1 MAEQKAGRKEGH
13 LGRALAS
20 IDAQAPSLKYLGLS
34 FWIAWNTIAFSGSFW
49 LRDTENSLRSENL
62 IFVHL
67 VACVITLALFAVTS
81 NRSAR
86 LVANGRFVL
95 AGGLIAAV
103 GTVFIVVAREDLL
116 RSMALFNL
124 GSVLSGTGTTV
135 LFLRAAP
142 MFGALPPRRALSM
155 LACCML
161 LSIAVY
167 FALNCCAADVAC
179 AGFAALPLLSVLFY
193 ALHRKETRLEQT
205 VARTGTRFSR
215 KLAVFFGSIG
225 LCSFAFELAKAFILA
240 ALPPAYS
247 SASML
252 IAQFVVGSVMLAIIV
267 ATLLMQDRYNYGKYY
282 STAVFALAVLLIAI
296 AALALRTTTTAA
308 LASAVCNCF
317 NLVVWSMFAYLA
329 FQAEAGA
336 LQVFG
341 FGNAALSAGTALASL
356 AVGIVRAEQGL
367 YDDAMRAALVVL
379 GVVVLVDLVF
389 VFSERQISELLVPL
403 DQQRRSQDTLGAPA
417 RQPKQWVLT
426 CEAIAEAQGL
436 SERER
441 EVFVALARGKTAQEI
456 AERDVLS
463 VYTVRAHIRS
473 IYAKLDVHSKKEL
486 VRFIEDRLGE

>member
-1 MAEQKAGRKEGH
+1 M
-13 LGRALAS
+13 
-20 IDAQAPSLKYLGLS
+20 
-34 FWIAWNTIAFSGSFW
+34 
-49 LRDTENSLRSENL
+49 
-62 IFVHL
+62 
-67 VACVITLALFAVTS
+67 
-81 NRSAR
+81 
-86 LVANGRFVL
+86 
-95 AGGLIAAV
+95 
-103 GTVFIVVAREDLL
+103 
-116 RSMALFNL
+116 
-124 GSVLSGTGTTV
+124 
-135 LFLRAAP
+135 
-142 MFGALPPRRALSM
+142 
-155 LACCML
+155 
-161 LSIAVY
+161 
-167 FALNCCAADVAC
+167 
-179 AGFAALPLLSVLFY
+179 
-193 ALHRKETRLEQT
+193 
-205 VARTGTRFSR
+205 
-215 KLAVFFGSIG
+215 
-225 LCSFAFELAKAFILA
+225 
-240 ALPPAYS
+240 
-247 SASML
+247 
-252 IAQFVVGSVMLAIIV
+252 
-267 ATLLMQDRYNYGKYY
+267 
-282 STAVFALAVLLIAI
+282 IAI

-356 AVGIVRAEQGL
+356 AVGIVRADQGF
-367 YDDAMRAALVVL
+367 YDDAMRAALVFL

-486 VRFIEDRLGE
+486 IRFIEDRLGE